1 MTVAALIAAGEAQ
14 PMRPWPR
21 YLLSPETWRAVAD
34 ALRSDP
40 EPALLGLWADTAHVH
55 ALFMGATP
63 LMASVPVEGGL
74 YNALSPGR
82 PAAALFERMVHD
94 LWGHV
99 AAHGIDSRPLLDH
112 GRWPILRPLSRRPAP
127 NSAPPEPQG
136 FGAVPPG
143 QHQVSIGPIGAPAAD
158 PVHLR
163 VTAAGETVVRTETRL
178 GYAHRGVLAL
188 MRGKPLCSAAP
199 IAARIA
205 ADSTVAHAVAFA
217 RAGEAALDVDPPPRG
232 HALRGV
238 MAELERI
245 ACHLGDLGAAL
256 PGLPGARYG
265 ALRETVLRASQAAF
279 GHRLLVDCV
288 VPGGAAVD
296 LAPGGQAA
304 VLDALDRIAK
314 EWPAMRRSLDNMTAP
329 AAGGGAADPD
339 AVAQFAPGGVVG
351 RSAGREDDARR
362 VPGYPPYG
370 SPPAVP
376 PAPRTGD
383 VEARLRLRL
392 DEIRDS
398 GAMLRG
404 WLADLPPGPVNGG
417 VPFAS
422 GEGLG
427 VAEGP
432 HGDIWHW
439 LRLDA
444 GNIATSFVRDPRWL
458 HWPLIE
464 AACAG
469 AALSDLPLIMRSFSP
484 AASGLEL

>member
-1 MTVAALIAAGEAQ
+1 
-14 PMRPWPR
+14 MRPWLR
-21 YLLSPETWRAVAD
+21 HLLSPEAWRTVAD

-40 EPALLGLWADTAHVH
+40 EPALLGLWADTAQVH
-55 ALFMGATP
+55 ALFMGNTP

-74 YNALSPGR
+74 YDALSPGR
-82 PAAALFERMVHD
+82 PAAALFERMIHD

-99 AAHGIDSRPLLDH
+99 AAHGTDQRPLLDH
-112 GRWPILRPLSRRPAP
+112 GRWPILRPLSRRPVP

-136 FGAVPPG
+136 PGAVQPG
-143 QHQVSIGPIGAPAAD
+143 QHQLSIGPIGAPAAD

-163 VTAAGETVVRTETRL
+163 VTAAGEMVARLEARL

-188 MRGKPLCSAAP
+188 MRGKPLRGAAP
-199 IAARIA
+199 LAARIA

-232 HALRGV
+232 HALRGI

-245 ACHLGDLGAAL
+245 ASHLGDLRTAL
-256 PGLPGARYG
+256 PGLPGARCG
-265 ALRETVLRASQAAF
+265 ALRETVLRANQAAF
-279 GHRLLVDCV
+279 GHRLLMDCV
-288 VPGGAAVD
+288 VPGGTAVD

-304 VLDALDRIAK
+304 VLQALDRIARDGA
-314 EWPAMRRSLDNMTAP
+314 AMRRSLDGMAASEA
-329 AAGGGAADPD
+329 AAGVAGPD
-339 AVAQFAPGGVVG
+339 IVAQFAPGGVLG
-351 RSAGREDDARR
+351 RAAGRKDDARR
-362 VPGYPPYG
+362 LPGYPPYG
-370 SPPAVP
+370 PPPAVP
-376 PAPRTGD
+376 PTPYAGD
-383 VEARLRLRL
+383 VEARLGLRL

-398 GAMLRG
+398 DAMLRG

-469 AALSDLPLIMRSFSP
+469 AALGDLPLIMRSFSP

>member
-1 MTVAALIAAGEAQ
+1 
-14 PMRPWPR
+14 MRPWPR
-21 YLLSPETWRAVAD
+21 YLLSCEAWRAVAD

-55 ALFMGATP
+55 ALFMGSTP
-63 LMASVPVEGGL
+63 MIASVPVEGVL
-74 YNALSPGR
+74 YDALSPGR
-82 PAAALFERMVHD
+82 PAAALFERMIHD

-99 AAHGIDSRPLLDH
+99 AAHGTDQHPLLDH
-112 GRWPILRPLSRRPAP
+112 GRWPILRPLSRRPVP

-136 FGAVPPG
+136 PGVVQPG
-143 QHQVSIGPIGAPAAD
+143 QHQVSIGPIGSGAAD

-163 VTAAGETVVRTETRL
+163 VTVAGEMVVRMEARL

-188 MRGKPLCSAAP
+188 MRGKPLRSAAP
-199 IAARIA
+199 LAARIA

-245 ACHLGDLGAAL
+245 ASHLGDLGAAL
-256 PGLPGARYG
+256 PGLPGARCG
-265 ALRETVLRASQAAF
+265 ALRETVLRANQAAF
-279 GHRLLVDCV
+279 GHRLLMDCV
-288 VPGGAAVD
+288 LPGGTAVD
-296 LAPGGQAA
+296 LAPGGHAA

-314 EWPAMRRSLDNMTAP
+314 DEPDTRRSLDGMAVST
-329 AAGGGAADPD
+329 AAGG
-339 AVAQFAPGGVVG
+339 VAGPEILASFAPGGVLG
-351 RSAGREDDARR
+351 RAAGRKDDARR

-370 SPPAVP
+370 PPPTVP
-376 PAPRTGD
+376 SAPWDGD

-398 GAMLRG
+398 NVMLRR

-432 HGDIWHW
+432 HGDVWHW

-469 AALSDLPLIMRSFSP
+469 AALGDLPLIMRSFSP

>member
-1 MTVAALIAAGEAQ
+1 MTVEALIAAGDAQ

-21 YLLSPETWRAVAD
+21 YLLSLEVWRAMTD
-34 ALRSDP
+34 ALRGDP
-40 EPALLGLWADTAHVH
+40 EPALLGLWADSAHVH
-55 ALFMGATP
+55 ALFMGSTP
-63 LMASVPVEGGL
+63 LMASVAVENGL
-74 YNALSPGR
+74 YDALSPGR
-82 PAAALFERMVHD
+82 PAAALFERMIHD

-127 NSAPPEPQG
+127 NSAPPEPQAP
-136 FGAVPPG
+136 GAVQPG
-143 QHQVSIGPIGAPAAD
+143 QHQVSIGPVGSGAAD

-163 VTAAGETVVRTETRL
+163 VTAAGEMVVRMEARL

-188 MRGKPLCSAAP
+188 MRGKPLRSAAP
-199 IAARIA
+199 LAARIA

-245 ACHLGDLGAAL
+245 ASHLADLGAAL
-256 PGLPGARYG
+256 PGLPGVRCG
-265 ALRETVLRASQAAF
+265 ALREAVLQANQAAF
-279 GHRLLVDCV
+279 GQRLLMDCV
-288 VPGGAAVD
+288 VPGGTAVD

-304 VLDALDRIAK
+304 VLEALDQVAK
-314 EWPAMRRSLDNMTAP
+314 ERPAMWRSLDGVAAP
-329 AAGGGAADPD
+329 AVNVGVTGPEI
-339 AVAQFAPGGVVG
+339 VAQFAPGGVVG
-351 RSAGREDDARR
+351 RSAGRKDDARG
-362 VPGYPPYG
+362 VPGYPPYAR
-370 SPPAVP
+370 PLPVP
-376 PAPRTGD
+376 PAPCPGD
-383 VEARLRLRL
+383 VEARLRLRFH
-392 DEIRDS
+392 EIRDS
-398 GAMLRG
+398 EAMLRR

-458 HWPLIE
+458 HWPVIE

-469 AALSDLPLIMRSFSP
+469 AALGDLPLILRSFSP

>member
-1 MTVAALIAAGEAQ
+1 MTVEALIAAGDAQ

-21 YLLSPETWRAVAD
+21 RLLSPEAWRAMTD

-40 EPALLGLWADTAHVH
+40 EPVLLGLWADSAHVH
-55 ALFMGATP
+55 ALFMGSAP
-63 LMASVPVEGGL
+63 LMASVLVENGL
-74 YNALSPGR
+74 YDALSPGR
-82 PAAALFERMVHD
+82 PAAALFERMIHD

-127 NSAPPEPQG
+127 NSAPPEPQAP
-136 FGAVPPG
+136 GAVQPG
-143 QHQVSIGPIGAPAAD
+143 QHQVPIGPVGGGAAD

-163 VTAAGETVVRTETRL
+163 VTAAGETVVRLEARL

-188 MRGKPLCSAAP
+188 MRGKPLRSAAP

-205 ADSTVAHAVAFA
+205 ADSTVAHAIAFA

-245 ACHLGDLGAAL
+245 ACHLGDLQAAL
-256 PGLPGARYG
+256 PGLPGARCG
-265 ALRETVLRASQAAF
+265 ALRETVLRANQAAF
-279 GHRLLVDCV
+279 GQRLLMDCV
-288 VPGGAAVD
+288 VPGGTAVD

-304 VLDALDRIAK
+304 VLEALDRIAA
-314 EWPAMRRSLDNMTAP
+314 EWPVLRRSLDGMAGT
-329 AAGGGAADPD
+329 AAGAGMASPEIM
-339 AVAQFAPGGVVG
+339 AQFAPGGVVG
-351 RSAGREDDARR
+351 RSAGRKDDARR
-362 VPGYPPYG
+362 VPGYPPYAR
-370 SPPAVP
+370 PPAAP
-376 PAPRTGD
+376 PAPCPGD

-392 DEIRDS
+392 HEIRDS
-398 GAMLRG
+398 DAMLRG

-427 VAEGP
+427 LAEGP

-458 HWPLIE
+458 HWPVIE

-469 AALSDLPLIMRSFSP
+469 AALGDLPLVMRSFSP

>member
-21 YLLSPETWRAVAD
+21 HLLSPGAWRAMAE

-40 EPALLGLWADTAHVH
+40 EPVLLGLWADTAHVH
-55 ALFMGATP
+55 ALFMGDAP
-63 LMASVPVEGGL
+63 LMASVPVEDGMFD
-74 YNALSPGR
+74 ALSPGR

-99 AAHGIDSRPLLDH
+99 AAHGADSRPLLDH
-112 GRWPILRPLSRRPAP
+112 GRWPVLRPLSPRPAP
-127 NSAPPEPQG
+127 NAVPPEPQG
-136 FGAVPPG
+136 PGAVQPG
-143 QHQVSIGPIGAPAAD
+143 QHQVSIGPIGGGID

-163 VTAAGETVVRTETRL
+163 VTAVGETVARTEARL

-188 MRGKPLCSAAP
+188 MRGKTLRSAAAL
-199 IAARIA
+199 AARIA
-205 ADSTVAHAVAFA
+205 ADSAVAHAVAFA
-217 RAGEAALDVDPPPRG
+217 RASEAALDVEPPPRG

-245 ACHLGDLGAAL
+245 GSHLADLGAAL
-256 PGLPGARYG
+256 PGPPGARCG
-265 ALRETVLRASQAAF
+265 ALREAVLRASQAAF
-279 GHRLLVDCV
+279 GRRLLLDCV
-288 VPGGAAVD
+288 VPGGAVD

-304 VLDALDRIAK
+304 VLETLDRIAA
-314 EWPAMRRSLDNMTAP
+314 EWPRLLRSLDGMAG
-329 AAGGGAADPD
+329 AAGIGVAGTDL
-339 AVAQFAPGGVVG
+339 VAQLAPGGV
-351 RSAGREDDARR
+351 AGRAAGRIGDARLA
-362 VPGYPPYG
+362 PGYPPYG
-370 SPPAVP
+370 RLPALAPVP
-376 PAPRTGD
+376 YAGD

-392 DEIRDS
+392 HEIRDS
-398 GAMLRG
+398 EALLRG
-404 WLADLPPGPVNGG
+404 WLADLPSGPVNAA
-417 VPFAS
+417 VPLAS

-444 GNIATSFVRDPRWL
+444 GTVATSFVRDPRWL

-464 AACAG
+464 AACSGG
-469 AALSDLPLIMRSFSP
+469 ALGDLPLILRSFSP
-484 AASGLEL
+484 AVSGLEL

>member
-1 MTVAALIAAGEAQ
+1 
-14 PMRPWPR
+14 
-21 YLLSPETWRAVAD
+21 
-34 ALRSDP
+34 
-40 EPALLGLWADTAHVH
+40 
-55 ALFMGATP
+55 
-63 LMASVPVEGGL
+63 MASVAVENGL
-74 YNALSPGR
+74 YDALSPGR
-82 PAAALFERMVHD
+82 PAAALFERMIHD

-99 AAHGIDSRPLLDH
+99 AAHGMDQHPLLDH

-136 FGAVPPG
+136 SGTVQPG
-143 QHQVSIGPIGAPAAD
+143 QHQVAIGPVGSAAVD

-163 VTAAGETVVRTETRL
+163 VTAAGEVVVRMEARL

-188 MRGKPLCSAAP
+188 MRGKPLRSAAP
-199 IAARIA
+199 LAARIA
-205 ADSTVAHAVAFA
+205 ADSTVAHAIAFA

-245 ACHLGDLGAAL
+245 ACHLAELGAAL
-256 PGLPGARYG
+256 PGLPGARCG
-265 ALRETVLRASQAAF
+265 ALREAVLRASQAAF
-279 GHRLLVDCV
+279 GHRLLMDCV
-288 VPGGAAVD
+288 VPGGTAVD
-296 LAPGGQAA
+296 LAPGGQVT
-304 VLDALDRIAK
+304 VLEVLDRIAR
-314 EWPAMRRSLDNMTAP
+314 EWPAVRRSLDGMAATTAGVGV
-329 AAGGGAADPD
+329 AGPEI
-339 AVAQFAPGGVVG
+339 VAQFAPGGVVG
-351 RSAGREDDARR
+351 RSAGRKDDARR
-362 VPGYPPYG
+362 TPGYPPYAR
-370 SPPAVP
+370 PPAGP
-376 PAPRTGD
+376 PAPCAGD

-398 GAMLRG
+398 GGMLRG

-439 LRLDA
+439 LRLD
-444 GNIATSFVRDPRWL
+444 GGSIATSFVRDPRWL
-458 HWPLIE
+458 HWPLVE

-469 AALSDLPLIMRSFSP
+469 AALGDLPLIMRSFSP

>member
-21 YLLSPETWRAVAD
+21 HLLSPETWRAMAD
-34 ALRSDP
+34 ALRGDS

-55 ALFMGATP
+55 ALFMGSAP

-74 YNALSPGR
+74 YDALSPGR
-82 PAAALFERMVHD
+82 PAAALFERMIHD

-127 NSAPPEPQG
+127 NSVPPEPQG
-136 FGAVPPG
+136 FGAVQPG
-143 QHQVSIGPIGAPAAD
+143 QHQVSVGPVGAPAAD
-158 PVHLR
+158 PMHLR
-163 VTAAGETVVRTETRL
+163 VTATGEMVVRAEARL

-188 MRGKPLCSAAP
+188 MRGKPLRSAAP
-199 IAARIA
+199 LAARIA

-238 MAELERI
+238 MAEMERI
-245 ACHLGDLGAAL
+245 ACHLRDLGAAL
-256 PGLPGARYG
+256 PGLPGARCRT
-265 ALRETVLRASQAAF
+265 LRETVLRAGQAAF
-279 GHRLLVDCV
+279 GHRLLMDCV
-288 VPGGAAVD
+288 VPGGTAVD

-304 VLDALDRIAK
+304 VLEALDWIAK
-314 EWPAMRRSLDNMTAP
+314 DWPAMRRSLNSMTAP
-329 AAGGGAADPD
+329 AAGAGVAGPEI
-339 AVAQFAPGGVVG
+339 VAQFAPGGVVG
-351 RSAGREDDARR
+351 RSAGRKHDARYM
-362 VPGYPPYG
+362 PGYMPYRLPPT
-370 SPPAVP
+370 VP
-376 PAPRTGD
+376 PAPCGGD
-383 VEARLRLRL
+383 VVARLGLRL
-392 DEIRDS
+392 DEVRDS
-398 GAMLRG
+398 DAMLRG

-464 AACAG
+464 TACAG

>member
-1 MTVAALIAAGEAQ
+1 MTVEALLAAGEVQ

-21 YLLSPETWRAVAD
+21 HLLTPEAWRAVAD

-40 EPALLGLWADTAHVH
+40 EPVLLGLWADTAHVH
-55 ALFMGATP
+55 ALFMGSTP
-63 LMASVPVEGGL
+63 LIASVPVESGL
-74 YNALSPGR
+74 YDALSPGR
-82 PAAALFERMVHD
+82 PVAALFERMIQD

-99 AAHGIDSRPLLDH
+99 AAHGVDSRPLLDH

-127 NSAPPEPQG
+127 NSALPEPQAP
-136 FGAVPPG
+136 GAVQPG
-143 QHQVSIGPIGAPAAD
+143 QHQLSIGPIGGVAVD

-163 VTAAGETVVRTETRL
+163 VTAAGETAVRTGARL

-188 MRGKPLCSAAP
+188 MRGKPLRSAAP
-199 IAARIA
+199 LAARIA

-217 RAGEAALDVDPPPRG
+217 RAGEAALDADPPPRG

-245 ACHLGDLGAAL
+245 ASHLADLGAML
-256 PGLPGARYG
+256 PGLPGARCG

-279 GHRLLVDCV
+279 GHRLLMDCI
-288 VPGGAAVD
+288 VPGGTAVD
-296 LAPGGQAA
+296 LAPGGQVA
-304 VLDALDRIAK
+304 VLEALDRIAA
-314 EWPAMRRSLDNMTAP
+314 EWPGVLRGLDGMAEGLGVTAP
-329 AAGGGAADPD
+329 DL
-339 AVAQFAPGGVVG
+339 VAQFAPGGVVG
-351 RSAGREDDARR
+351 RAAGRQDDARR
-362 VPGYPPYG
+362 VPGYPPYHRL
-370 SPPAVP
+370 PVMPTMPYAC
-376 PAPRTGD
+376 D
-383 VEARLRLRL
+383 VEARLHLRL
-392 DEIRDS
+392 NEIRGS
-398 GAMLRG
+398 EALLRG
-404 WLADLPPGPVNGG
+404 WLADLPPGPVNAG

-432 HGDIWHW
+432 HGDVWHW

-444 GNIATSFVRDPRWL
+444 GNVATNFVRDPRWM

-464 AACAG
+464 AACGG
-469 AALSDLPLIMRSFSP
+469 AAVSDLPLIMQSFSP

>member
-1 MTVAALIAAGEAQ
+1 MTVEALIAAGEAQ

-21 YLLSPETWRAVAD
+21 HLLSPEAWRAMAD

-55 ALFMGATP
+55 ALFIGSTP
-63 LMASVPVEGGL
+63 LIASVPVEGGL
-74 YNALSPGR
+74 FHALSPGR
-82 PAAALFERMVHD
+82 PAAALFERMIHD

-99 AAHGIDSRPLLDH
+99 AAHGADSRPLLDH

-127 NSAPPEPQG
+127 NAAPPEPQAPS
-136 FGAVPPG
+136 AVQPG
-143 QHQVSIGPIGAPAAD
+143 QHQVSIGPIGGIAVD

-163 VTAAGETVVRTETRL
+163 VTAAGETIVRTEARL

-188 MRGKPLCSAAP
+188 MRGKPLRCAAP
-199 IAARIA
+199 LAARIA

-217 RAGEAALDVDPPPRG
+217 RAGEAALDADPPPRG

-245 ACHLGDLGAAL
+245 ASHLADLGAML
-256 PGLPGARYG
+256 PSLPGARCG

-279 GHRLLVDCV
+279 GHRLLMDCV
-288 VPGGAAVD
+288 VPGGTAVD

-304 VLDALDRIAK
+304 VLEALDRIAA
-314 EWPAMRRSLDNMTAP
+314 ERPGVLRGLDSIASGIGVTGP
-329 AAGGGAADPD
+329 EV
-339 AVAQFAPGGVVG
+339 VAQVAPGGLVG
-351 RSAGREDDARR
+351 RAAGREDDARR
-362 VPGYPPYG
+362 APGYPPYRR
-370 SPPAVP
+370 PPAEP
-376 PAPRTGD
+376 PTLCAGD
-383 VEARLRLRL
+383 VEARLHLRL

-398 GAMLRG
+398 EAMLRG
-404 WLADLPPGPVNGG
+404 WLADLPPGPVNAG

-432 HGDIWHW
+432 HGDVWHW

-444 GNIATSFVRDPRWL
+444 GNVATNFVRDPRWL

-464 AACAG
+464 AACGG
-469 AALSDLPLIMRSFSP
+469 AAVSDLPLIMQSFSP

>member
-1 MTVAALIAAGEAQ
+1 MTVEALIAAGEVQ

-21 YLLSPETWRAVAD
+21 HLLSPEAWRAMAE

-40 EPALLGLWADTAHVH
+40 EPVLLGLWADTAHVH
-55 ALFMGATP
+55 VLFMGSTP
-63 LMASVPVEGGL
+63 LIASVLVESGL
-74 YNALSPGR
+74 YDALSPGR
-82 PAAALFERMVHD
+82 PAAALFERMTHD

-127 NSAPPEPQG
+127 NAAPPEPQAP
-136 FGAVPPG
+136 GAVQPG
-143 QHQVSIGPIGAPAAD
+143 QHQVSVGPIGSLAAD

-163 VTAAGETVVRTETRL
+163 VTAAGETVVRTEARL

-188 MRGKPLCSAAP
+188 MRGKPLRGAAP
-199 IAARIA
+199 LAARIA

-217 RAGEAALDVDPPPRG
+217 RAGEAALDADPPPRG

-245 ACHLGDLGAAL
+245 ASHLADLRATL
-256 PGLPGARYG
+256 PGLPGARCG

-279 GHRLLVDCV
+279 GHRLLMDCV
-288 VPGGAAVD
+288 VPGGTAVD
-296 LAPGGQAA
+296 LAPDGHAA
-304 VLDALDRIAK
+304 VLDALDRIAA
-314 EWPAMRRSLDNMTAP
+314 ERQDVLRGLDGMASGVGVTGP
-329 AAGGGAADPD
+329 EI
-339 AVAQFAPGGVVG
+339 VAQIAPGGVMG
-351 RSAGREDDARR
+351 RAAGRQDDARR
-362 VPGYPPYG
+362 VPGYPPYRR
-370 SPPAVP
+370 PPAVP
-376 PAPRTGD
+376 PTSYVGD
-383 VEARLRLRL
+383 AEARLHLRL
-392 DEIRDS
+392 HEIRDS
-398 GAMLRG
+398 EAMLRG
-404 WLADLPPGPVNGG
+404 WLADLPPGPVNAG

-432 HGDIWHW
+432 HGDVWHW

-444 GNIATSFVRDPRWL
+444 GNIATNFVRDPRWL

-464 AACAG
+464 AACGG
-469 AALSDLPLIMRSFSP
+469 AAVSDLPLILQSFSP